1 MPNVEVRIADD
12 GEVLARGPNLMR
24 GYYERPDQTEGAIVD
39 GWFHTGDVGA
49 LDEQGYLIITDR
61 KKEVLVTSGG
71 KKIAPQPIEE
81 RLRADPLVNEAML
94 VGDRRHF
101 PAALIAPNFR
111 ALAERLRLDE
121 PTVRS
126 RVGAD
131 DVRAL
136 FQSIVDDVNRHLA
149 QFERIKK
156 FVLVAEEFSVATG
169 ELTPTLK
176 IKRRVVVEKYRDVIE
191 GIYS

>member
-1 MPNVEVRIADD
+1 MPEH
-12 GEVLARGPNLMR
+12 P
-24 GYYERPDQTEGAIVD
+24 
-39 GWFHTGDVGA
+39 
-49 LDEQGYLIITDR
+49 
-61 KKEVLVTSGG
+61 
-71 KKIAPQPIEE
+71 PQ
-81 RLRADPLVNEAML
+81 VL

-121 PTVRS
+121 PAVRS

-131 DVRAL
+131 DVRTLYQAV
-136 FQSIVDDVNRHLA
+136 VDDVNRQIA

-156 FVLVAEEFSVATG
+156 FTLVPDEFSVATG

-176 IKRRVVVEKYRDVIE
+176 IKRRAVLEKHREVIE
-191 GIYS
+191 RMYS